1 VGCLPAPKDLPD
13 PGIKPESL
21 MSSASAGG
29 FFTTGITW
37 EAPVEVTTE
46 ADLHEGSPCVLKLCG
61 SYLIVFGVVFN
72 F

>member
-1 VGCLPAPKDLPD
+1 
-13 PGIKPESL
+13 